1 MSLVLITQISFM
13 SNNSR
18 IKKSLKNVQVALV
31 FYVVNLVLQFFYRK
45 IFLDYL
51 GSEVLG
57 LNTTAMN
64 LLQFLNLAELGVG
77 AAVSYSLYKPLATN
91 NHQQINEIV
100 SIQGYLYSKI
110 GIVVL
115 FAGVILMFFF
125 PVFFSDIKVPLWY
138 AYATFGVL
146 FLSALIGYFLN
157 YQQVLLISDQKEYKL
172 NYAIQG
178 VKALKVLLQIFS
190 IFLLSNGYIWW
201 LFWELI
207 SVFVIV
213 GGIKYILKREYPWL
227 KTNIYLGKKLIKKH
241 PEITHKTKQLIA
253 HKLAGFALN
262 ESSQLVIFAFTSLS
276 FIAVYGNYL
285 LVIAGVTALLGAVFN
300 STNAGVGNLV
310 SEGDRDKIL
319 SVFEELFTLRFFLAI
334 VSTYCVYKMTPI
346 FITHWVGGKYLFEN
360 SSLLL
365 LVFIMFINI
374 TRLTVDSFLNAYGL
388 FKDIAAPIIELI
400 LNIGLSVLLGYF
412 YGFNGVL
419 IGVIVSTCL
428 IVLCWKPYFLFKSG
442 FQIEIKFYVAMY
454 AKLLLISFCA
464 LFITEY
470 LISFIKINPYNSV
483 FQFLIYSLI
492 ILVVSSIFLLSGF
505 LIFAKGMRQF
515 FLRSKMYLTK

>member
-1 MSLVLITQISFM
+1 MG
-13 SNNSR
+13 NNSR

-31 FYVVNLVLQFFYRK
+31 FYVINLVLQFFYRK

-77 AAVSYSLYKPLATN
+77 AAVSYSLYKPLAIN
-91 NHQQINEIV
+91 DHQQINEIV

-110 GIVVL
+110 GVIVL
-115 FAGVILMFFF
+115 FAGVVLMLFF

-146 FLSALIGYFLN
+146 FISALIGYFLN
-157 YQQVLLISDQKEYKL
+157 YQQILLISDQKEYKL

-178 VKALKVLLQIFS
+178 VKVLKVLLQIFS
-190 IFLLSNGYIWW
+190 ILLLSNGYIWW

-207 SVFVIV
+207 AVFVTV
-213 GGIKYILKREYPWL
+213 GGIKYMLKLEYPWL
-227 KTNIYLGKKLIKKH
+227 KTNIDSGKELIKKH
-241 PEITHKTKQLIA
+241 PEITYKTKQLFA

-285 LVIAGVTALLGAVFN
+285 LVIAGITALLGAVFN

-310 SEGDRDKIL
+310 SEGNKDKIL
-319 SVFEELFTLRFFLAI
+319 TIFEELFTLRFFLAI
-334 VSTYCVYKMTPI
+334 VSCYCVYKLTPA
-346 FITHWVGGKYLFEN
+346 FITLWVGKKYLLEN

-365 LVFIMFINI
+365 LVLIMFVNI

-388 FKDIAAPIIELI
+388 FKDIGAPIIELI
-400 LNIGLSVLLGYF
+400 INIGLSILLGYF

-419 IGVIVSTCL
+419 IGVISSMCL
-428 IVLCWKPYFLFKSG
+428 IVLCWKPYFLFNSG
-442 FQIEIKFYVAMY
+442 FKTEIKYYAIMY
-454 AKLLLISFCA
+454 TKLLFISFFA

-470 LISFIKINPYNSV
+470 LMDFIKLNPSASV
-483 FQFLIYSLI
+483 FQFLVYSLTI
-492 ILVVSSIFLLSGF
+492 VVVFSTILLSGF
-505 LIFAKGMRQF
+505 LIFTNGMRQF
-515 FLRSKMYLTK
+515 FLRCKIYLTK